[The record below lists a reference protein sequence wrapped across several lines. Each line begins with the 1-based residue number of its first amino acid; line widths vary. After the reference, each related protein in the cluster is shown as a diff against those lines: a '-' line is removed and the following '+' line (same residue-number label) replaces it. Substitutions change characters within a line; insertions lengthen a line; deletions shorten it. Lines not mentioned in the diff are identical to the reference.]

1 LKAKGVDH
9 IPRFFR
15 LFSRFGPSLI
25 VDLSGEFSLYDHVLD
40 LSAAFNV
47 IPKRYV
53 GQGLTPLDV
62 YFAMGRG
69 RQADGVDVP
78 ASEMKKWCAPRFDQK
93 YPVSDI

>member
-1 LKAKGVDH
+1 LKSKGVDH
-9 IPRFFR
+9 IPR
-15 LFSRFGPSLI
+15 LFPFSGHFLEPHLT
-25 VDLSGEFSLYDHVLD
+25 VDSSGEFSLYDHVLD
-40 LSAAFNV
+40 HSAAFNV

-78 ASEMKKWCAPRFDQK
+78 ASEMKKWYVHRFAQE
-93 YPVSDI
+93 VCL